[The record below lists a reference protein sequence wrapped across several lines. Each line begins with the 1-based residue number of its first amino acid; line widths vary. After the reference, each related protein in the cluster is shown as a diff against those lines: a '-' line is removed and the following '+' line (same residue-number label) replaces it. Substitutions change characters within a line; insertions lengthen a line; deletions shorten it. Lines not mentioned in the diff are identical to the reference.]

1 MRKYLFYNDQPEGD
15 DDDPHKDCGQKT
27 EEIINSEEDGQVDVQ
42 RAKEY
47 PRDAGKALQQ
57 YMYKDRLTVNTITV
71 PSIKLV

>member
-47 PRDAGKALQQ
+47 PRDAGKALKMRPQSCAQ
-57 YMYKDRLTVNTITV
+57 KVALK
-71 PSIKLV
+71 KLGGVVV

>member
-15 DDDPHKDCGQKT
+15 DDDPHTDCGQKT
-27 EEIINSEEDGQVDVQ
+27 EEIINSEEDGQEDVQ

-57 YMYKDRLTVNTITV
+57 YMYIVQGSFNSKHNNF
-71 PSIKLV
+71 PQY